1 LHSPIVPQALYEAG
15 SGKPHGK
22 WSLFNGA
29 VEDKETLR
37 EVQINRSSSLSKR
50 QRVDRRIDEQNEAM
64 KRHVHNMTEWGKSVQ
79 ATVQNS
85 LGGLHKFLMV
95 CNFLL

>member
-29 VEDKETLR
+29 VEDKETLQ

-64 KRHVHNMTEWGKSVQ
+64 KRHVHNMTEWGKICPIYSAKQPWWLAQVSYG
-79 ATVQNS
+79 V
-85 LGGLHKFLMV
+85 
-95 CNFLL
+95 